1 MAKKPARARVL
12 KSKVVYRGPLFH
24 VTSEQVREPA
34 GYVARRDVV
43 RHPGSVVV
51 LALRDGRRGPE
62 ILLERQ
68 YRHATGGYL
77 WELPAGKV
85 DRGESELA
93 AARRELLE
101 ETGYTAKSWKPILN
115 FYVSPGFLDERMR
128 IYLAR
133 GIREGKAQPEDDE
146 AIEIKFFSLAA
157 AIKMIRNQKIRD
169 AKTIAPV
176 LWLELS
182 RSK

>member
-1 MAKKPARARVL
+1 
-12 KSKVVYRGPLFH
+12 
-24 VTSEQVREPA
+24 
-34 GYVARRDVV
+34 
-43 RHPGSVVV
+43 
-51 LALRDGRRGPE
+51 
-62 ILLERQ
+62 
-68 YRHATGGYL
+68 
-77 WELPAGKV
+77 
-85 DRGESELA
+85 
-93 AARRELLE
+93 
-101 ETGYTAKSWKPILN
+101 
-115 FYVSPGFLDERMR
+115 MR

-146 AIEIKFFSLAA
+146 AIEVKFFSLAA